1 METGQTL
8 LQGRGAC
15 KYTPFWKRSFDVAF
29 AMLLLFVFS
38 PVFILII
45 VAQQLESPGRIFYI
59 SKRVG
64 AGYRIFP
71 FFKFRSMI
79 EGADEDLSLL
89 AKTNNLY
96 CGHAGHKSGFI
107 KIENDPRITQ
117 VGKFIRRTGLDE
129 LPQLINV
136 LRGEM
141 SIVGNRPIPLY
152 EAHALIAENNLERF
166 NAPGGITGLWQV
178 SKRNNKPV
186 TEAERITLDNLY
198 LSQMNPLSDLKILAK
213 TVLVVFA
220 AANV

>member
-1 METGQTL
+1 MEIGQTL
-8 LQGRGAC
+8 LQGRGVC
-15 KYTPFWKRSFDVAF
+15 KCTPVWKRFFDVFF
-29 AMLLLFVFS
+29 ALLLLILFS

-45 VAQQLESPGRIFYI
+45 IVQQLESPGSIFYI
-59 SKRVG
+59 SPRVG

-71 FFKFRSMI
+71 FFKFRSMV
-79 EGADEDLSLL
+79 EGADEDLSQL

-96 CGHAGHKSGFI
+96 RGQPGGKSGFI

-117 VGKFIRRTGLDE
+117 VGKFIRSTGLDE

-152 EAHALIAENNLERF
+152 EAQMLIAENNLERF

-186 TEAERITLDNLY
+186 TNEERITLDNAY
-198 LSQMNPLSDLKILAK
+198 LSQMNPLTDLKILAK